1 MVHDMKL
8 SGIIKVIMLHEAQ
21 SLHQSLL

>member
-1 MVHDMKL
+1 MKL